1 MQRAGSRAADR
12 RRDHDRDSEQ
22 LLPRTPLECAGAHAP
37 LPGIESAPRCVVPM
51 TDREAK
57 SRAVKILA
65 KSTYRDLEA
74 QGFDEKQI
82 VAFATE
88 LISEVTSKMSKTDKA
103 QQLA

>member
-1 MQRAGSRAADR
+1 
-12 RRDHDRDSEQ
+12 
-22 LLPRTPLECAGAHAP
+22 
-37 LPGIESAPRCVVPM
+37 M
-51 TDREAK
+51 TEREAK

-65 KSTYRDLEA
+65 KSMYRDLEA

-82 VAFATE
+82 VALATE

>member
-1 MQRAGSRAADR
+1 MCVHGCWQRLAQRVLDI
-12 RRDHDRDSEQ
+12 
-22 LLPRTPLECAGAHAP
+22 AP
-37 LPGIESAPRCVVPM
+37 DM

-65 KSTYRDLEA
+65 KSLYRDLEA

-88 LISEVTSKMSKTDKA
+88 LISEVTSKIARAEKA